1 MMSKLGEGHF
11 SVVSRARDKLGREV
25 ALKCLCLSA
34 IRTEMHL
41 LEREISILHLLEH
54 PNIVKLFGV
63 FQDED
68 SIYLSM
74 ELCEGGSLKEQIVD
88 GPLPEEAVRQVANQ
102 MLQALSYLHKKN
114 VCHRDLKPENILF
127 TKSGTVKLGDF
138 GLARVME
145 GTKEF
150 SRVGTP
156 YYLAPEVIFGHYN
169 KRCDLWSLGV
179 VLYYALLG
187 TLPFKGEDFED
198 LFSSIQNGI
207 VRNWQGCSPAAKDF
221 LQLLLEP
228 RFNRRLSAMEAL
240 RHSWLN

>member
-1 MMSKLGEGHF
+1 MS
-11 SVVSRARDKLGREV
+11 
-25 ALKCLCLSA
+25 LSA
-34 IRTEMHL
+34 IRMEMHL
-41 LEREISILHLLEH
+41 LEREISILQILEH
-54 PNIVKLFGV
+54 PNIVKLYGV

-68 SIYLSM
+68 NIYLSM
-74 ELCEGGSLKEQIVD
+74 ELCEGGSLKEQIVH

-102 MLQALSYLHKKN
+102 TLQALTYLHKKN

-127 TKSGTVKLGDF
+127 TSSGVVKLGDF

-145 GTKEF
+145 GTKDF

-156 YYLAPEVIFGHYN
+156 YYLAPEVILGRYN

-187 TLPFKGEDFED
+187 SLPFKGEDFEE

-207 VRNWQGCSPAAKDF
+207 VRNWHGCSPAAKDF
-221 LQLLLEP
+221 LQQLLEP
-228 RFNRRLSAMEAL
+228 RLNRRFSAMDAL
-240 RHSWLN
+240 RHPWLN